1 MATGTYSITAGLSAE
16 ILANSVR
23 AVMAWGRSRL
33 LDLTEEQLLEKITL
47 NHRVLV
53 NRMRMFC
60 LDAAQCRSV
69 AADNTWAMLGSL
81 KEHIIDECENSS
93 SGIGNY
99 SSRQD
104 AVGGGPTG
112 AGTGSVGGDS
122 YEAEHAQCENEFE
135 SIEIPSEVYL
145 EGKLVRGLRMNM
157 GCEMSVV
164 HSDHVPVTAFTGGT
178 LTFASRVGGQIS
190 SYRLPRISIRIGPA
204 VVQHEVAVAN
214 DLDCPALLGSGV
226 MKPLLRVL
234 LAERKAQAKENDCI
248 DVVVAKQEEEE
259 PSLISGVHE
268 VQQYVDGP
276 AHDHGSLK
284 PDGTPV
290 GLKKEEVPQ
299 EVVCEH
305 AQLFEDAS
313 SDGVV
318 AKQEE
323 EEPSLIS
330 GVHEVQQYVDE
341 LAHGHGSL
349 KPDGIPVVLEEED
362 VSQEAVVEHAQLGY
376 DVVVTKQ
383 EKVEPGVVSGVH
395 EVQQYVDELEHDQGF
410 PKADDTPV
418 ILGNVFEFSDDLFSS
433 DAPVG
438 LGEVFEL
445 SDSFFEPED
454 PVPTPV
460 QVLEVCPVGGAG
472 SSCFSCND
480 SDVEVILRED
490 CVAVQPLDDL
500 FEFSVSLVSY
510 DSLVGLGD
518 VLDILDQLF
527 VPMDPVPTP
536 VKVLEVCP
544 EGGADVEYPLPMLK
558 EGGAGRTCIDCKNS
572 DDELMVLEDCVVEQ
586 SLGDVFDFSDGL
598 YESEDPVPTSVK
610 VLEVC
615 PVDWSNTEYPL
626 PRLKE
631 GGTGGACIVGK
642 ASMEE
647 VIFVEDSV
655 VVQPLD
661 HFICVQMEENVIDC
675 GDSVN
680 LVEDSVVVQPLGD
693 FVRDQTEV
701 SGMDYLDGSD
711 LVEESVVVQPL
722 GVSVYDQ
729 KEESVMDFIDGSI
742 LVEECVV
749 GPPLVDFVSVENEA
763 FGSVVLH
770 SLLDGMAENLG
781 SAVDPLVEEKVV
793 PMCPQD
799 MGGTPVLVV
808 PSVDACAENDD
819 VFVEG
824 YQKIYDPGAEML
836 VGLRSSSSLETLCM
850 VSVEGEAIPDNSV
863 SVWLIPYRVKDRGK
877 DAKSEGF
884 GSSVWMG
891 VACHGFCAWAA
902 ALHSLETRW
911 LHLGSLEIT
920 KATSESSPEEV
931 AWCAFILLTVISV
944 FECFCSVPLFT
955 IPTTD
960 WADFSMS
967 GATCDSPVAVLCAV
981 EKQEKRLAVFF
992 LILVQLFIVY
1002 QWLRIE
1008 TETAAHEC
1016 AEMPDEN
1023 CCDLPPVGCQT
1034 LPLHLRPLVKRKEGE
1049 MLWSPPLRML
1059 QQPSKHQPTCQ
1070 LLADMSAE
1078 TLTQL
1083 VVIIY

>member
-190 SYRLPRISIRIGPA
+190 SYRLARISIRIGPA

-268 VQQYVDGP
+268 VQQYVD
-276 AHDHGSLK
+276 
-284 PDGTPV
+284 
-290 GLKKEEVPQ
+290 
-299 EVVCEH
+299 
-305 AQLFEDAS
+305 
-313 SDGVV
+313 
-318 AKQEE
+318 
-323 EEPSLIS
+323 
-330 GVHEVQQYVDE
+330 E

-383 EKVEPGVVSGVH
+383 EKVEPGVVCGVH

-433 DAPVG
+433 DSPVG
-438 LGEVFEL
+438 LGEVFEF

-460 QVLEVCPVGGAG
+460 QVLEVCPVGGAGAEYPLPRLKEGGAG

-500 FEFSVSLVSY
+500 FEFSDSLVSY

-527 VPMDPVPTP
+527 VPVDPVPTP

-615 PVDWSNTEYPL
+615 PGDWSNTEYPL

-631 GGTGGACIVGK
+631 GGTGGACIIGK

-647 VIFVEDSV
+647 VNFVEDSV

-661 HFICVQMEENVIDC
+661 HFICVQMEE
-675 GDSVN
+675 
-680 LVEDSVVVQPLGD
+680 
-693 FVRDQTEV
+693 
-701 SGMDYLDGSD
+701 
-711 LVEESVVVQPL
+711 
-722 GVSVYDQ
+722 
-729 KEESVMDFIDGSI
+729 SVMDFIDGSI
-742 LVEECVV
+742 LVEECMVVQPLGASVCDQKGESVKDYCDGLNLVEECVV
-749 GPPLVDFVSVENEA
+749 GLPLVDFVSVENEA

-770 SLLDGMAENLG
+770 SLLD
-781 SAVDPLVEEKVV
+781 AVADQEILSW
-793 PMCPQD
+793 
-799 MGGTPVLVV
+799 GGQIL
-808 PSVDACAENDD
+808 
-819 VFVEG
+819 
-824 YQKIYDPGAEML
+824 IY
-836 VGLRSSSSLETLCM
+836 
-850 VSVEGEAIPDNSV
+850 
-863 SVWLIPYRVKDRGK
+863 
-877 DAKSEGF
+877 
-884 GSSVWMG
+884 
-891 VACHGFCAWAA
+891 
-902 ALHSLETRW
+902 
-911 LHLGSLEIT
+911 
-920 KATSESSPEEV
+920 
-931 AWCAFILLTVISV
+931 
-944 FECFCSVPLFT
+944 
-955 IPTTD
+955 
-960 WADFSMS
+960 
-967 GATCDSPVAVLCAV
+967 
-981 EKQEKRLAVFF
+981 F
-992 LILVQLFIVY
+992 LIVV
-1002 QWLRIE
+1002 
-1008 TETAAHEC
+1008 
-1016 AEMPDEN
+1016 
-1023 CCDLPPVGCQT
+1023 
-1034 LPLHLRPLVKRKEGE
+1034 
-1049 MLWSPPLRML
+1049 
-1059 QQPSKHQPTCQ
+1059 
-1070 LLADMSAE
+1070 LLC
-1078 TLTQL
+1078 
-1083 VVIIY
+1083 Y

>member
-190 SYRLPRISIRIGPA
+190 SYRLARISIRIGPA

-248 DVVVAKQEEEE
+248 DV
-259 PSLISGVHE
+259 
-268 VQQYVDGP
+268 
-276 AHDHGSLK
+276 
-284 PDGTPV
+284 
-290 GLKKEEVPQ
+290 
-299 EVVCEH
+299 
-305 AQLFEDAS
+305 
-313 SDGVV
+313 VV

-433 DAPVG
+433 DSPVG
-438 LGEVFEL
+438 LGEVFEF

-460 QVLEVCPVGGAG
+460 QVLEVCPVGGAGAEYPLPRLKEGGAG

-500 FEFSVSLVSY
+500 FEFSDSLVSY

-527 VPMDPVPTP
+527 VPVDPVPTP

-615 PVDWSNTEYPL
+615 PGDWSNTEYPL

-631 GGTGGACIVGK
+631 GGTGGACIIGK

-647 VIFVEDSV
+647 VNFVEDSV

-661 HFICVQMEENVIDC
+661 HFICVQMEENVMDC

-680 LVEDSVVVQPLGD
+680 LVED
-693 FVRDQTEV
+693 
-701 SGMDYLDGSD
+701 
-711 LVEESVVVQPL
+711 SVVVQPL

-742 LVEECVV
+742 LVEECMVVQPLGASVCDQKGESVKDYCDGLNLVEECVV
-749 GPPLVDFVSVENEA
+749 GLPLVDFVSVENEA

-781 SAVDPLVEEKVV
+781 SAADPHGEKQVELVRSQDMGGTPVLVVPNVGACAENIVVLSSLVDGKTEGFCSAVDPLVEEKVV

-863 SVWLIPYRVKDRGK
+863 SVWFIPYRVKDRGK

-884 GSSVWMG
+884 GSSVRMG

-902 ALHSLETRW
+902 ALQSLETRW

-920 KATSESSPEEV
+920 KATRESSPEEV

-960 WADFSMS
+960 WAEFSMS

-1008 TETAAHEC
+1008 TETVAHEC

-1034 LPLHLRPLVKRKEGE
+1034 LPLHLRPLVKKKGGE
-1049 MLWSPPLRML
+1049 MLWSPPLSSSGAL
-1059 QQPSKHQPTCQ
+1059 QTFS
-1070 LLADMSAE
+1070 
-1078 TLTQL
+1078 
-1083 VVIIY
+1083 